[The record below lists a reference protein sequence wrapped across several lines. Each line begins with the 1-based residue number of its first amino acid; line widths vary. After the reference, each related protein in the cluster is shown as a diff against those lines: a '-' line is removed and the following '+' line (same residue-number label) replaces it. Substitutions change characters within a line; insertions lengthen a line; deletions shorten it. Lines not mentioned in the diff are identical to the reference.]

1 MDMSHATSTPAIR
14 IYDSGAHHSHF
25 TIPRRSS
32 SYATPTAIPMAIPNA
47 RDSPPPPLPPPRHI
61 TELSEGQD
69 PGWQWGN
76 GPNSLS
82 FGKNSFG
89 SVKPGS
95 SLLGGQVKRTQPS
108 FDEGDYGTA
117 ARRGSSLSTVKPQDT
132 DMGTDSQSHHSD
144 DDRPD
149 LPRPSLANHRLQ
161 SERQLGQRSL
171 EDSSQAY
178 DKQLLSKIGGP
189 NTPTR
194 SSGSG
199 FLSTSAQETST
210 SPHNTLSKLN
220 GQLKPL
226 SMPERRMN
234 SIDLSAAGWP
244 PSSGGIS
251 PGQTGFR
258 SPIYG
263 PAPSEHP
270 RPYGSVSGPAGYDEP
285 HSHRG
290 SYDHTVFLEPDFAME
305 ENGMRD
311 LNLNDRSPAGSD
323 EYQLSSHGGLKRRA
337 SSPPSEAAREDRP
350 SGGNDLYHRRS
361 AQMLV
366 NRNSPISRFHT
377 NHGSV
382 SSTSSIG
389 QRNGSLGS
397 SYGLSVASS
406 ATSYHTD
413 RLSPSTLSPAVD
425 EFGPISPYS
434 TTRSLNPS
442 PRGSLSKIHHQRG
455 LSGEEAMHARKLSA
469 DSLAHS
475 RQNSVSKLQGMYI
488 CECCPKKPKKFDSED
503 ELRLHEMEKQYTCQY
518 CPNRFKNKNEAERH
532 QNSLHLR
539 RHSWSCAALSGVQA
553 AFHPS
558 TVHPQA
564 ADVCGYCGEEFPNPA
579 NWDVRGDHLNHVHK
593 FGECNQAKKFYRADH
608 FRQHLKHSHA
618 GTSGKWT
625 NMLENAC
632 MKDEPPPPKD
642 RLPSVASLPGAPPI
656 AQQQAAAALSVAVP
670 KPGVISEAR
679 DES

>member
-1 MDMSHATSTPAIR
+1 MDMSHATPTPSIR

-25 TIPRRSS
+25 AIPRRSS
-32 SYATPTAIPMAIPNA
+32 SYASPTAIPMAIPNA
-47 RDSPPPPLPPPRHI
+47 RDSPPPPLPPPRYI
-61 TELSEGQD
+61 SELSDGQD

-76 GPNSLS
+76 GPNSSS
-82 FGKNSFG
+82 FGKNAFG

-95 SLLGGQVKRTQPS
+95 SLLGGQVKRDQS
-108 FDEGDYGTA
+108 VEEGERGSW

-132 DMGTDSQSHHSD
+132 DMAADSLSHHSD
-144 DDRPD
+144 EDRPD
-149 LPRPSLANHRLQ
+149 LPRPSMANHRLQ

-189 NTPTR
+189 NTPSR
-194 SSGSG
+194 GPGAG

-226 SMPERRMN
+226 SMPDRRL
-234 SIDLSAAGWP
+234 SSVDLSASNWP
-244 PSSGGIS
+244 PSSGAIS

-263 PAPSEHP
+263 PGSGENPAQ
-270 RPYGSVSGPAGYDEP
+270 RPYGSVSGPSGYEDP

-290 SYDHTVFLEPDFAME
+290 SYDHSVFLDPDFAME

-323 EYQLSSHGGLKRRA
+323 EYQLSTHGGLKRRA
-337 SSPPSEAAREDRP
+337 SSPPTEANREDRP

-366 NRNSPISRFHT
+366 NRNSPISRFHA

-382 SSTSSIG
+382 SSTSSLG

-397 SYGLSVASS
+397 SYGLSIASS
-406 ATSYHTD
+406 ATSYNTD
-413 RLSPSTLSPAVD
+413 RLSPGALSPSVD
-425 EFGPISPYS
+425 EFGPVSPYS
-434 TTRSLNPS
+434 TNRSLNPS
-442 PRGSLSKIHHQRG
+442 PRGSLSKASHHSRG
-455 LSGEEAMHARKLSA
+455 LSGEDALQGRKLSA

-475 RQNSVSKLQGMYI
+475 RQNSVSKIQGLYI
-488 CECCPKKPKKFDSED
+488 CECCPKKPKKFDSEE
-503 ELRLHEMEKQYTCQY
+503 ELRMHEMEKQYTCAY

-558 TVHPQA
+558 TAHPTV

-579 NWDVRGDHLNHVHK
+579 DWDVRAEHLNHVHK
-593 FGECNQAKKFYRADH
+593 FGECNQAKKFFRADH

-632 MKDEPPPPKD
+632 MKDEPPPKE
-642 RLPSVASLPGAPPI
+642 RLSSVVSLPGSTMGPGGTLTAVAAP
-656 AQQQAAAALSVAVP
+656 
-670 KPGVISEAR
+670 KTGVINEAR